1 MLARVFIVVL
11 ALLSVLPPLPAR
23 AADNPRAVVERLS
36 QTLLEIMKRG
46 RELGFQGRVER
57 LKPVVASAYD
67 MVAMTKGTLGVAA
80 NKLSTEDT
88 DRLAEAY
95 TRFSVATYADQFDS
109 WGGERFEV
117 GEPRSSANG
126 MVVVPS
132 QIIPGSGSPT
142 RVDYLMHEDAGR
154 WTIIDVLFDGS
165 VSQVAVRR
173 SEFVSIFRKDGLPG
187 LITLLDDKSAS
198 LGKK

>member
-11 ALLSVLPPLPAR
+11 ALLSALPPLPAR
-23 AADNPRAVVERLS
+23 AADDPRAVVERLS
-36 QTLLEIMKRG
+36 QTLLEVMKRG

-67 MVAMTKGTLGVAA
+67 MMAMTKGTLGVAA
-80 NKLSTEDT
+80 NKLSTEDAG
-88 DRLAEAY
+88 RLAEAY

-117 GEPRSSANG
+117 GEPRPSANG

-132 QIIPGSGSPT
+132 QIIPGSGDPT
-142 RVDYLMHEDAGR
+142 RIDYLMHEDAGH
-154 WTIIDVLFDGS
+154 WTIVDVLFDGS

-173 SEFVSIFRKDGLPG
+173 SEFASIFRKDGLPG